1 MTLADVAVVDAP
13 VIMQLKFQ
21 QSFVVS
27 LDVPQIPFIDRVV
40 DIPVGI
46 DLQKTVEIPQLQ
58 FLDLVVMPVCATTS
72 LVQTVQK
79 TVELP
84 QVQLLW
90 CVDVLVI
97 MLLVPAVQSYVF
109 RAIQSDRVPDI
120 PVMLTVQFLNKVVD
134 MVMYDR
140 CPWFDSAEF
149 VHRQGRRHPWFRTVA
164 VPQIQSST
172 ELNDVFE
179 AVLAY
184 FSDSPARG

>member
-27 LDVPQIPFIDRVV
+27 LEVPQIPFIDRVV

-58 FLDLVVMPVCATTS
+58 FLDLVVVPVCATTS

-90 CVDVLVI
+90 CVDVPCDHAACSSSPV
-97 MLLVPAVQSYVF
+97 VRFPCDSVRQS
-109 RAIQSDRVPDI
+109 AG
-120 PVMLTVQFLNKVVD
+120 
-134 MVMYDR
+134 
-140 CPWFDSAEF
+140 
-149 VHRQGRRHPWFRTVA
+149 H
-164 VPQIQSST
+164 SSYAHS
-172 ELNDVFE
+172 
-179 AVLAY
+179 AVLEQ
-184 FSDSPARG
+184 GC